1 MNKYTTITIIF
12 LAAMIIESLFSVNVY
27 VIILGMAFAVGFAW
41 HMMEQQQVYQNRLES
56 MQLQN
61 QINSTSK
68 DAYLKYKQLVTVM
81 ENLPFPIML
90 LDQRGNVVMHN
101 QLMEALSK
109 EKLSDETN
117 YLNNHFPYEIQEF
130 IKDAFILEKKLDQML
145 TLSGIEYG
153 AISVPVTT
161 NKKFSGCL
169 LMLQDIS
176 KTLEG
181 EKMQKRFIADASHEL
196 KTPIAVIKGMLEI
209 LNRPDFDD
217 DNTRNEFLEQMAKE
231 TGRLETLVK
240 DMLELSR
247 LSVSKP
253 ILDRR
258 KTTIPV
264 LIQGVV
270 DSLQKVAE
278 DKHLSFAL
286 HFESDEEVFCD
297 PVKMTQVFTN
307 LISNAIK
314 YSDKGI
320 ITIKTY
326 QQDPYYV
333 VSIHDEGHGLSDS
346 QKEKIFDRFYRVDK
360 DRSRKSGGLGLGLA
374 ITKSIVDAH
383 SGIIEV
389 ESTLDQGSTFYVK
402 LKN

>member
-1 MNKYTTITIIF
+1 M
-12 LAAMIIESLFSVNVY
+12 ESLFTINVY
-27 VIILGMAFAVGFAW
+27 FMIFAMALAFGCMWHII
-41 HMMEQQQVYQNRLES
+41 EKRNEYENRKES

-68 DAYLKYKQLVTVM
+68 DVYLKNKQLVTVM
-81 ENLPFPIML
+81 GNLPFPIML
-90 LDQRGNVVMHN
+90 MDQNGNIVMHN
-101 QLMEALSK
+101 QLMEELSSTAIN
-109 EKLSDETN
+109 EDVT
-117 YLNNHFPYEIQEF
+117 YLYNGFPYEIQEF
-130 IKDAFILEKKLDQML
+130 IKDAFILEKKLDQIL
-145 TLSGIEYG
+145 TLDGIEYG

-161 NKKFSGCL
+161 KQKFSGCL

-181 EKMQKRFIADASHEL
+181 EKMQRRFIADASHEL

-217 DNTRNEFLEQMAKE
+217 TKTEKEFLVQMEKE
-231 TGRLETLVK
+231 TRRLETLVK

-258 KTTIPV
+258 KCDVGVLLDNTIE
-264 LIQGVV
+264 
-270 DSLQKVAE
+270 SFQKIAS
-278 DKHLSFAL
+278 DKGLA
-286 HFESDEEVFCD
+286 FETQYDSDEEVFCD
-297 PVKMTQVFTN
+297 PIKMTQVFTN

-314 YSDKGI
+314 YSDSG
-320 ITIKTY
+320 TIRIHTY
-326 QQDPYYV
+326 QVDPYF
-333 VSIHDEGHGLSDS
+333 IIAIKDEGHGLTLS
-346 QKEKIFDRFYRVDK
+346 QQEKIFDRFYRVDK

-374 ITKSIVDAH
+374 IVKSIMDAH
-383 SGIIEV
+383 SGKIEI
-389 ESTLDQGSTFYVK
+389 ESTVDEGTTFFVK

>member
-1 MNKYTTITIIF
+1 MNKYTTVTIIF
-12 LAAMIIESLFSVNVY
+12 LVAMIVESLFSVNVY
-27 VIILGMAFAVGFAW
+27 IIIFGMAGAIGIAW
-41 HMMEQQQVYQNRLES
+41 HMMDQQMEYQNRLES

-61 QINSTSK
+61 KINSTSK

-81 ENLPFPIML
+81 GNLPFPILL
-90 LDQRGNVVMHN
+90 LDQQGNIVMHN
-101 QLMEALSK
+101 QQMEVLSRN
-109 EKLSDETN
+109 TITHHMN
-117 YLNNHFPYEIQEF
+117 YLNNEFAYEIQEF
-130 IKDAFILEKKLDQML
+130 IKDAFILEKKIDQMI
-145 TLSGIEYG
+145 TLDGIEYG

-217 DNTRNEFLEQMAKE
+217 SNTEKEFLEQMLKE
-231 TGRLETLVK
+231 TARLETLVK

-247 LSVSKP
+247 LSVNKP

-258 KTTIPV
+258 KSDIPSI
-264 LIQGVV
+264 LRGVMESLRTSAEKKNLKLNLQV
-270 DSLQKVAE
+270 D
-278 DKHLSFAL
+278 
-286 HFESDEEVFCD
+286 DEEDVFCD
-297 PVKMTQVFTN
+297 PVKMTQVYTN

-314 YSDKGI
+314 YSDTG
-320 ITIKTY
+320 TISIRCY
-326 QQDPYYV
+326 QEDPYYV
-333 VSIHDEGHGLSDS
+333 VSIHDEGNGLSDE
-346 QKEKIFDRFYRVDK
+346 QCEKIFDRFYRVDS
-360 DRSRKSGGLGLGLA
+360 DRSRQSGGLGLGLA
-374 ITKSIVDAH
+374 ITKSIIDAH
-383 SGIIEV
+383 SGKIEV
-389 ESTLDQGSTFYVK
+389 DSIPEKGSTFYVK